1 MLNTLYR
8 KMAVMLLGM
17 VLLTGVIFY
26 FLIGF
31 SAEMYQQEVAQ
42 KLNVSLAENIVTEQK
57 LLTDKQ
63 VNTKALKNLFH
74 DLMIINPSIEV
85 YLLNP
90 KGEIL
95 AFSAPEGRVKK
106 QNIDLDVVNQFLR
119 GDVRYPILGD
129 DPRSLDGHKVFSAAR
144 INSNDGLQGYLY
156 IILSGE
162 AYDSVIERVKGS
174 YILRFS
180 TSLLLTAMVIVLLFG
195 LVVFLIMTRRLRLL
209 THIMLDFRKSGNPMP
224 GRYPLKGKPKDE
236 VDQLG
241 LSFNQMADRIDDQVE
256 ALKATDAKRREM
268 VANVSHDLRTP
279 LTSLHGYIETLLLKK
294 NVLSEQECEQYLTIA
309 NNQSKQLISLV
320 SELFE
325 LAKLDSSETMLNI
338 EPFSLMDLMQD
349 VVQKFQL
356 EAEKQNIKLEID
368 VSTDIPFAYGD
379 IGMIQ
384 RVLDNLI
391 ENAIRHTPESGKV
404 SLSFLANSDKITV
417 KIADTGCG
425 IPQEDLPNIFDRFYR
440 LEKSR
445 QPGNGNAGLG
455 LAIAKRI
462 MELHGT
468 SIEADSKQYFG
479 TTFTFYVPA
488 YQIN

>member
-8 KMAVMLLGM
+8 KLSAMLFIM
-17 VLLTGVIFY
+17 VLIIAVLFY

-31 SAEMYQQEVAQ
+31 SAEMYQQEIAQ
-42 KLNVSLAENIVTEQK
+42 KLNVSLAKNIIAEQK
-57 LLTDKQ
+57 LLKDKQ
-63 VNTKALKNLFH
+63 VNKTALKELFH
-74 DLMIINPSIEV
+74 DLMVINPSIEV

-90 KGEIL
+90 QGEIL
-95 AFSAPEGRVKK
+95 SYSAPEGRVKK
-106 QNIDLDVVNQFLR
+106 QSINLDVVAQFL
-119 GDVRYPILGD
+119 GKDIRYPLLGD
-129 DPRSLDGHKVFSAAR
+129 DPRSLEGQKVFSAAK
-144 INSNDGLQGYLY
+144 INNEDGTQGYLY

-180 TSLLLTAMVIVLLFG
+180 TSMLLAAMAVVLIFG
-195 LVVFLIMTRRLRLL
+195 LLVFLIMTRRLRLL
-209 THIMLDFRKSGNPMP
+209 TNMMLDFRKAGNALPM
-224 GRYPLKGKPKDE
+224 RFPLKGDPKDE

-241 LSFNQMADRIDDQVE
+241 LSFNQMADRIDEQLE
-256 ALKATDAKRREM
+256 ELKATDAKRREM

-294 NVLSEQECEQYLTIA
+294 DVLSDEECEKYLNIA

-325 LAKLDSSETMLNI
+325 LAKLDSSETILNI
-338 EPFSLMDLMQD
+338 EPFSLKDLMQD

-356 EAEKQNIKLEID
+356 EAEKRNIKLEVD
-368 VSTDIPFAYGD
+368 SSTNIPFAYGD

-404 SLSFLANSDKITV
+404 SLLVMANSDKITV
-417 KIADTGCG
+417 KVADTGCG
-425 IPQEDLPNIFDRFYR
+425 IPKDELPNIFDRFYR

-445 QPGNGNAGLG
+445 QPGKGNAGLG

-462 MELHGT
+462 MELHGS
-468 SIEADSKQYFG
+468 SIEADSQYQHG
-479 TTFTFYVPA
+479 TTFTFQVPT
-488 YQIN
+488 YQTS